1 MTDDL
6 IAVQTGSGSELGV
19 HPLAAADHLGVRDR
33 DVALGGRP
41 LSLSISTGRAVAAAV
56 AGWWRWQVVAAA
68 VAGGR

>member
-33 DVALGGRP
+33 DRPLGGRP
-41 LSLSISTGRAVAAAV
+41 LSLSVSGRAVAAAV